1 MNFNQENLHA
11 KFQAKMGLGHSLKIL
26 SSFQA
31 KSQTIVGAK
40 KLFLFKMDF
49 DAFEA
54 TFEILLI
61 LHSVKCVK

>member
-31 KSQTIVGAK
+31 KSQTILGAK
-40 KLFLFKMDF
+40 IFLFKMDF
-49 DAFEA
+49 DAIEA
-54 TFEILLI
+54 TFEHFLI
-61 LHSVKCVK
+61 LHSVERV

>member
-26 SSFQA
+26 SSFRLSPRPFWEQ
-31 KSQTIVGAK
+31 IF
-40 KLFLFKMDF
+40 FLFKMDF
-49 DAFEA
+49 DAFEG

>member
-1 MNFNQENLHA
+1 MNSNQENLHA

-26 SSFQA
+26 SSSQA
-31 KSQTIVGAK
+31 QTILGAK
-40 KLFLFKMDF
+40 NFLSKVDF